1 VTTSY
6 IVVDKLIIP
15 TTISIVRQG
24 VRVAKKVHRVTIR
37 IDAATALTIQSLAE
51 LSGVSKSEVIRYA
64 ILFTRV
70 MHDPS
75 LRLRDVLKNHM
86 RELLT
91 NHPEVVLDMPLIDLI
106 KPLRQLVQVLKPP
119 DIEH

>member
-1 VTTSY
+1 M
-6 IVVDKLIIP
+6 
-15 TTISIVRQG
+15 Q
-24 VRVAKKVHRVTIR
+24 VAKKVYRITIR
-37 IDAATALTIQSLAE
+37 IDEATALTIQSLAE

-75 LRLRDVLKNHM
+75 LRLRDVIKNHM

-119 DIEH
+119 DIEN